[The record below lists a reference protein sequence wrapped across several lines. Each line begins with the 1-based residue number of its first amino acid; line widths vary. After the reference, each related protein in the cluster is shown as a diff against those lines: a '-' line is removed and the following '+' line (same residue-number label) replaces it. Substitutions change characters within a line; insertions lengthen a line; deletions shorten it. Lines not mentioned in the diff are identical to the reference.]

1 MSLGAMS
8 NAVVVVSVNTT
19 LRALLEL
26 TAEEEGLMSLFFD
39 QAQAGLNFL
48 KENTPC
54 LIVLDEGIDV
64 DPFTIASRLKMS
76 RRLREVPVAMLIGDN
91 DERTRLTAEISR
103 VDHIFN
109 KPVDRRRLSSLL
121 RSLPTPM
128 AQPTMDGSV

>member
-1 MSLGAMS
+1 MGPASAS
-8 NAVVVVSVNTT
+8 NSVVVVSANTT
-19 LRALLEL
+19 LKALLEL
-26 TAEEEGLMSLFFD
+26 TAEEEGFKSLFFD
-39 QAQAGLNFL
+39 HAQEGLNFL
-48 KENTPC
+48 KDNTPR
-54 LIVLDEGIDV
+54 LIVLDEGIDI

-76 RRLREVPVAMLIGDN
+76 RRLREVPVAMLIGEN

-121 RSLPTPM
+121 RSLPAPM